1 MVLSVK
7 DRADF
12 VKTAKACAI
21 CLHPSHTAD
30 RCYNKDKDNYIC
42 GVNAC
47 QSHHHPFLHGSRDTY
62 VTAVNVLLRQ
72 QTTSVTAAC
81 EEAYLPM
88 GDWAEM
94 EAVCSQQF

>member
-1 MVLSVK
+1 MVLSFK
-7 DRADF
+7 DRSDI

-42 GVNAC
+42 GANGC
-47 QSHHHPFLHGSRDTY
+47 QSHHHPCLHGSRDTC

-72 QTTSVTAAC
+72 QSSTSLSMLS
-81 EEAYLPM
+81 ER
-88 GDWAEM
+88 
-94 EAVCSQQF
+94 